1 MFGIIPRNS
10 AFFELFDQFGA
21 VVATTAEAYRD
32 LVQDFSR
39 RDHCVERIRQLEHDG
54 DDMVRRTLEKLDT
67 SFITPFDRED
77 IQNLVNRMDD
87 VIDQIDAASK
97 RLKLYRLS
105 EPTPWLR
112 KQSEVALS
120 ACTAV
125 AEAVRGLRNLKQ
137 PQQIREQLREI
148 HRLEN
153 VGDDNHH
160 SAIAELFESATD
172 PIGAMK
178 WKEVYDLTE
187 SAIDGCEDIANA
199 IEAIILKNT

>member
-10 AFFELFDQFGA
+10 AFFELFDHAGA
-21 VVATTAEAYRD
+21 AVASAADAYRD
-32 LVQDFSR
+32 LVQNFGQ
-39 RDHCVERIRQLEHDG
+39 RDQYVTRIRQLEHDG
-54 DDMVRRTLEKLDT
+54 DDLVRRTLEKLDT

-87 VIDQIDAASK
+87 VIDHIDAASK
-97 RLKLYRLS
+97 RLQLYKLS
-105 EPTPWLR
+105 ESTPWLR
-112 KQSEVALS
+112 EQGGVLAN

-125 AEAVRGLRNLKQ
+125 GTAVRGLRNLKQ
-137 PQQIREQLREI
+137 PQVIREQLREI
-148 HRLEN
+148 RRLEN

-172 PIGAMK
+172 PIGVMK

-187 SAIDGCEDIANA
+187 SAIDACEDIANA